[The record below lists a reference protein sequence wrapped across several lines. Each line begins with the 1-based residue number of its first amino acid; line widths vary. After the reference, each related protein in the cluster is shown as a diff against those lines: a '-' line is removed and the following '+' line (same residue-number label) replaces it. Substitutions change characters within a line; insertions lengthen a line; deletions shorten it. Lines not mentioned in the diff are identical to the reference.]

1 MLRPR
6 QVPNSFTSFDG
17 QSHFVQFPG
26 PSKLNCLR
34 CQTFTGKRSN
44 IDTLQIL
51 TIESTAF
58 DVSKWKLDMYSVYM
72 TKIKSSAL
80 SLAARLQPTA
90 ADAALLSIHRIT
102 QH

>member
-34 CQTFTGKRSN
+34 CQTFASE
-44 IDTLQIL
+44 
-51 TIESTAF
+51 IERKK
-58 DVSKWKLDMYSVYM
+58 VSISA
-72 TKIKSSAL
+72 SSAARVL
-80 SLAARLQPTA
+80 MVRDYNLSRASSLAIGGTTSLMASLNGP
-90 ADAALLSIHRIT
+90 HE
-102 QH
+102 